1 MVYLIPMQCARKL
14 TTIFIFLFALI
25 AFALPGFAH
34 AQSLEARRVELE
46 AELAQLEAEIAAQ
59 EAELAKQKA
68 NSNSIQ
74 SEVNTIANQIAITR
88 NRILGKT
95 REISQI
101 NDEIDNK
108 ESEILSLGE
117 QLERQKDTLARVL
130 RLKHQLDQSNIL
142 ELMLSS
148 QRISDFFVDSDNY
161 VYVNEALQESFEQI
175 RSTRTLTEAEKRSL
189 EQKRAQEA
197 EVKAALDRERA
208 QKQSEENEQKRL
220 LQISRTKEQSYEEVI
235 ADRRARAAQVRAALF
250 ELRGTDGIPFGEAV
264 DLARLAEQKTGVRA
278 ALILGVLKQESNL
291 GKNVGT
297 CNRPQDT
304 RKWYDIMPGPDDNS
318 WRDDQTTYQALM
330 AELGRP
336 LEGTPLSCPLP
347 GVPGWGGAMGPSQ
360 FIPTTWNAYKDR
372 IAASTGASVADPWN
386 PYHAITATAIYMAD
400 LGADRGGFE
409 NERNAACKYYSGRDC
424 YAPNVR
430 NMFYGN
436 AVLAHAD
443 SIQDQMDL
451 IDEF

>member
-1 MVYLIPMQCARKL
+1 MAGLCL
-14 TTIFIFLFALI
+14 LGLSL
-25 AFALPGFAH
+25 LPGFAL
-34 AQSLEARRVELE
+34 AQSLEDKRAVLE
-46 AELAQLEAEIAAQ
+46 AELAQLEAEIKAQ

-74 SEVNTIANQIAITR
+74 GEVNAIANQIAITR
-88 NRILGKT
+88 NKILGKT
-95 REISQI
+95 REITQI
-101 NDEIDNK
+101 SEEISDK
-108 ESEILSLGE
+108 EDQIYGLDE
-117 QLERQKDTLARVL
+117 QLERQKESLARIL
-130 RLKHQLDQSNIL
+130 RKKYQLDQSNVV
-142 ELMLSS
+142 ELLLSS
-148 QRISDFFVDSDNY
+148 ERISDFFIDSDSY
-161 VYVNEALQESFEQI
+161 VYINDALQQSFEEI
-175 RSTRTLTEAEKRSL
+175 RSTRTLTEAEKRAL

-208 QKQSEENEQKRL
+208 QKQSEEAEQKRL
-220 LQISRTKEQSYEEVI
+220 LDASRNVEKSYESVI
-235 ADRRARAAQVRAALF
+235 ADRKARAAEVRAALF
-250 ELRGTDGIPFGEAV
+250 ELRGTDGIPFGQAV
-264 DLARLAEQKTGVRA
+264 DYARLAEQKTGVRA
-278 ALILGVLKQESNL
+278 ALVLGILKQESNL

-318 WRDDQTTYQALM
+318 WRDDQTMYKALM

-372 IAASTGASVADPWN
+372 IAKSVGASVADPWN
-386 PYHAITATAIYMAD
+386 PYHAITATALYLED
-400 LGADRGGFE
+400 LGADKGGFD

-424 YAPNVR
+424 YAKNVV

-443 SIQDQMDL
+443 AIQEQMDL

>member
-1 MVYLIPMQCARKL
+1 MNRYWKF
-14 TTIFIFLFALI
+14 TTAFIFLGALLFM
-25 AFALPGFAH
+25 APTSFG
-34 AQSLEARRVELE
+34 QTLEEKRAALE
-46 AELAQLEAEIAAQ
+46 AELSVLEQEIKAQ

-74 SEVNTIANQIAITR
+74 SEVNAIASQIAVTR
-88 NRILGKT
+88 NKILSRTK
-95 REISQI
+95 EISQLSE
-101 NDEIDNK
+101 EISQKENKIYTLDDQLGRQK
-108 ESEILSLGE
+108 ESLASL
-117 QLERQKDTLARVL
+117 LRQ
-130 RLKHQLDQSNIL
+130 KHQLDQTTVF
-142 ELMLSS
+142 ELLLSS
-148 QRISDFFVDSDNY
+148 NRISDFFIDSDDF
-161 VYVNEALQESFEQI
+161 VYVNQALQESFEKI
-175 RSTRTLTEAEKRSL
+175 RSTRTLTEVEKRAL
-189 EQKRAQEA
+189 EEQRRKEA
-197 EVKAALDRERA
+197 EVKAELDREREI
-208 QKQSEENEQKRL
+208 KQRSENEQKRL
-220 LQISRTKEQSYEEVI
+220 LNISKSKEKGYEDVI
-235 ADRRARAAQVRAALF
+235 SDKKERAAQVRAALF
-250 ELRGTDGIPFGEAV
+250 ELRGTTGIPFGQAV

-278 ALILGVLKQESNL
+278 ALILAILKQESNL

-297 CNRPQDT
+297 CNRPQDS

-318 WRDDQTTYQALM
+318 WRDDQTTFQELM
-330 AELGRP
+330 AELGIP
-336 LEGTPLSCPLP
+336 LEGQPLSCPLP

-372 IAASTGASVADPWN
+372 IAAAVGVSVPNPWE

-443 SIQDQMDL
+443 DIEDQMAL